1 MRCSAPGWSSSTARL
16 GFGLGGFDLAGEP
29 LGERTRVATAGPT
42 TWTLNAVLTSD
53 GRAWIVFDAVVGTT
67 TEELFLVE
75 VDQTAP
81 SGPPDSIRLTEDDG
95 FLSKYSN
102 IDVDVGASHVAL
114 TWFDELDGNREV
126 WCTSR

>member
-1 MRCSAPGWSSSTARL
+1 MRCSAPGWRSSTARQ

-95 FLSKYSN
+95 FLSKYS
-102 IDVDVGASHVAL
+102 ISMS
-114 TWFDELDGNREV
+114 
-126 WCTSR
+126 TSVPATLR